1 MNLKNLTVEKD
12 GQIAVVTINRPEA
25 LNAIN
30 VETMTEIG
38 HAMLELGGD
47 ADVRV
52 VIVTGAGKAFAAGAD
67 IAELKN
73 KDGMEARHV
82 SQLGQRT
89 FSIVENLP
97 KPVIAAV
104 NGWALGGG
112 LELAMACDVRVASTK
127 AKMGQPEVT
136 IGAVPGFAGTQ
147 RLPRIVGFGRAKE
160 MILTGTPIDAETA
173 LSWGLVN
180 KVVEPDALMGA
191 ARKMAVRIA
200 KNGPAAVGLAKACIN
215 KGTSTDVDAGGTHES
230 DAFGLC
236 FASGEAS
243 EGIAAFFE
251 KRPASWVKE

>member
-191 ARKMAVRIA
+191 AREMAVRIA